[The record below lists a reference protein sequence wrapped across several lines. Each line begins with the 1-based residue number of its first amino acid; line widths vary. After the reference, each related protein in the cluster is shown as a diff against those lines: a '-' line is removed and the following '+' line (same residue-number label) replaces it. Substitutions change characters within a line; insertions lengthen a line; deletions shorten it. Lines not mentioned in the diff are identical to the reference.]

1 MRALRVL
8 IACLVVT
15 LSAGPAGTARFWT
28 DTAVLVAQT
37 SSVASAAPAA
47 SGTTGAPRSG
57 AREAPAVAVAAA
69 PRAPRLVVEEA
80 QAPAHEAPD
89 GSLVEDRYLR
99 NCALLC

>member
-1 MRALRVL
+1 MRALRAL

-15 LSAGPAGTARFWT
+15 LSAGPAGAARFWT
-28 DTAVLVAQT
+28 DTAVLIAQT

-47 SGTTGAPRSG
+47 PDAPR

-69 PRAPRLVVEEA
+69 PAPRAPQLLLEEP
-80 QAPAHEAPD
+80 QAPAHDAPD
-89 GSLVEDRYLR
+89 GAVVEDRYLR